1 MMVFS
6 FLEMFM
12 SVLKFFLFVTI
23 FEGVV
28 MMLDK
33 CLWIWLI
40 FWNKDMFSGMGMIL
54 YSFVKLYN

>member
-1 MMVFS
+1 MVFS

-28 MMLDK
+28 MTLDK

-40 FWNKDMFSGMGMIL
+40 FWKRDTFSGMGMIL

>member
-1 MMVFS
+1 MVFS

-12 SVLKFFLFVTI
+12 SVLKFFLFVII

-40 FWNKDMFSGMGMIL
+40 FWKRDTFSGMGMIL

>member
-1 MMVFS
+1 MVFS

-28 MMLDK
+28 MTLDK

>member
-1 MMVFS
+1 MVFS

-40 FWNKDMFSGMGMIL
+40 FWKRDTFSGMGMIL